1 MNIFTQKHK
10 LLHKLKKKNE
20 YSIHSP
26 YMFDL
31 YNRLIKKN
39 RTSTAKIIHLME
51 EEFGKENVFLISSSY
66 KEYQNIQTK
75 LNDNSIIIIEKP
87 YSNKISYLEFQKMI
101 SDPRRVVVVDLFSIG
116 IISQNPKL
124 STQEYI
130 L

>member
-101 SDPRRVVVVDLFSIG
+101 SDPRRVVVVDLFTIG

>member
-101 SDPRRVVVVDLFSIG
+101 SDPRRVVVVDLFTIG
-116 IISQNPKL
+116 IIFQNPKL